1 MSVHPCGDS
10 HAPPHNAFHAHG
22 EPRDERAPRDDVI
35 AGSSAA
41 TVSVR
46 VCAGESP
53 PRRSSAPAKEPGVSQ
68 WPSRRSL
75 HLYQWRPRGRRTTK
89 EDHGLTSPPD
99 RSLDGSTLT
108 DMASTLKQQQRV
120 LDDLTTSVQEL
131 RVDVRKTS
139 AGAAC
144 CERALSVASRAP
156 HICPVPAAGSWA
168 TLRPIWVPLGAPGT
182 DAEASS
188 SSLGQSRRF

>member
-139 AGAAC
+139 AGCSMLRARLIGSVTGATHLPSARGWLLGDAPPYMGAARSPRDRC
-144 CERALSVASRAP
+144 RGIVL
-156 HICPVPAAGSWA
+156 
-168 TLRPIWVPLGAPGT
+168 
-182 DAEASS
+182 
-188 SSLGQSRRF
+188 

>member
-10 HAPPHNAFHAHG
+10 HAPPHNTFHAHG
-22 EPRDERAPRDDVI
+22 DPRDERAPRDDVI

-46 VCAGESP
+46 VCAESP
-53 PRRSSAPAKEPGVSQ
+53 PRRFSAPAKEPGASQ

-144 CERALSVASRAP
+144 CERAFSVASRGRHTSAQ
-156 HICPVPAAGSWA
+156 CPRLALGRRSA
-168 TLRPIWVPLGAPGT
+168 LWVPLGAPGT
-182 DAEASS
+182 DAEAPS